1 MHASQ
6 LLESILVLDSVRL
19 CSIVMTVL
27 CSILLP
33 THRIVLGRLIPGI
46 CESTARLG
54 IARLLGGFG
63 LGIRLRRLVC
73 TGVFSTI
80 QAPILLSIVRL
91 ITSSLLRLQLLEPST
106 LASPTLLFMSIS
118 SSTLLIRESPL
129 IFYPILYSFL
139 VLFSVTIIY

>member
-19 CSIVMTVL
+19 CSIVMKVL

-54 IARLLGGFG
+54 TARLLGGFG

-73 TGVFSTI
+73 NGVFSTMR
-80 QAPILLSIVRL
+80 APILLSIIRL
-91 ITSSLLRLQLLEPST
+91 ITSSMLQLQLQLLEPST
-106 LASPTLLFMSIS
+106 LAFPTLLFLSIS
-118 SSTLLIRESPL
+118 SSTLLLRESPL
-129 IFYPILYSFL
+129 IFYLILY
-139 VLFSVTIIY
+139 